1 MASQF
6 RHEPVLLTESLAHLH
21 LNPGAVVLDGTLGG
35 GGHAEAILEATS
47 PDGTLVGLDVDEEAL
62 LSAQKRLQ
70 PFGERVRIV
79 RSSFRHLDRVLEA
92 EGIDALDGVLLDL
105 GVSSWQLD
113 SAERGFRFSGGEGDA
128 SAASTPLDM
137 RMDAGNGPTAA
148 QLLKRAS
155 AEELA
160 HWFHEFGEV
169 RGSRKL
175 ARAIVAERETGPLE
189 TAADLIRIIR
199 EVGVGGGRKHNP
211 ATLVFQAL
219 RIVVND
225 ELEALREGLD
235 AAVSMLRPGGHL
247 VVLAYHSLE
256 DRIVKQHLRL
266 EARGCEC
273 PPKAPVCMCRRTT
286 RLDILTR
293 KPLSASDE
301 EIANNP
307 RARSARLRAARR
319 GSTAEAI

>member
-256 DRIVKQHLRL
+256 DRIVKTQMAPLVK
-266 EARGCEC
+266 GCVC
-273 PPKAPVCMCRRTT
+273 PPRLPACVCGHKPTFKARSKA
-286 RLDILTR
+286 LTST
-293 KPLSASDE
+293 KA
-301 EIANNP
+301 EIEANP
-307 RARSARLRAARR
+307 RARSAKLRIYEKL
-319 GSTAEAI
+319 S